1 MVVPIIILLVVVAA
15 AITIGVLAWRRRKP
29 KGRMVSIV
37 GLLREPLNFSGEM
50 LARAGARAW
59 EADLGDGS
67 TEGADG
73 FVASVGP
80 LTSIVHDG
88 KMYVIHSFPTPYDS
102 ETEKTAEGIADLRIR
117 ALFKDHRAWFSCDA
131 MGLDGASTEEEVR
144 SAYRQSARLFSELI
158 DENCLLI
165 FLPEWNMCF
174 PINGDTIDA
183 LAADNPVE
191 ALHDSQTVP
200 VVAVSSDDP
209 LMLEAVAKARETW
222 PAFVEALDAGLGENF
237 AVKAPVT
244 AGGNTEF
251 IWISVTGTE
260 GGRIYGVLA
269 NQPADLA
276 HLKQGS
282 KVSVQVDQLNDWVY
296 ISPEGKTVG
305 GHTIE
310 ALNKALARK
319 RKT

>member
-1 MVVPIIILLVVVAA
+1 MVVPIVILLLVVAS
-15 AITIGVLAWRRRKP
+15 AITIGTLAWRRQKP
-29 KGRMVSIV
+29 KSRMVSIV
-37 GLLREPLNFSGEM
+37 GLLREPLNLSGDIV
-50 LARAGARAW
+50 ARAGARAW

-73 FVASVGP
+73 FVASAGP
-80 LTSIVHDG
+80 ITSIVHDG
-88 KMYVIHSFPTPYDS
+88 KMYVIHSFPTPYDND
-102 ETEKTAEGIADLRIR
+102 TGKTAEGIPDLRVR
-117 ALFKDHRAWFSCDA
+117 ALFNDHRAWFSCDA
-131 MGLDGASTEEEVR
+131 MGLDGSSTEEEVR

-165 FLPEWNMCF
+165 FLPEWNKCF

-191 ALHDSQTVP
+191 ALHESQTVP

-209 LMLEAVAKARETW
+209 LLLEAVAKARETW
-222 PAFVEALDAGLGENF
+222 PAFVEALDSGLGENF
-237 AVKAPVT
+237 AVKAPVS
-244 AGGNTEF
+244 AGGNTEY

-260 GGRIYGVLA
+260 GGRIYGILA
-269 NQPADLA
+269 NQPADLGN
-276 HLKQGS
+276 LKQGS
-282 KVSVQVDQLNDWVY
+282 KVSVQVEQLNDWIY
-296 ISPEGKTVG
+296 ISPEGKPIG

-319 RKT
+319 RKA